1 MISNRNSDTSP
12 GVLMRPILQKEVRCR
27 SAALE
32 ALGVKPLQMTSRW
45 KQQALPTSHQGAL
58 GIAQLSICIL
68 L

>member
-1 MISNRNSDTSP
+1 
-12 GVLMRPILQKEVRCR
+12 MRPILQKEVRCR

-32 ALGVKPLQMTSRW
+32 ALGVKPLRMTSRW